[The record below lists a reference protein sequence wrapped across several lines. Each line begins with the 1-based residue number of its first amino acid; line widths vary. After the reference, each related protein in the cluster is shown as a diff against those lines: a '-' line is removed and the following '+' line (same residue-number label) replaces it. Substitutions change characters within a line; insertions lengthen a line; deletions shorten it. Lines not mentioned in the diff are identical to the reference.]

1 MPVGSISVG
10 TRFSVNGAKM
20 RDTRRIFVKHLSKL
34 SFLSLTA
41 MLLSSGSVFALES
54 AANRQVAQATDEE
67 GRDEKGRRVEEAPPK
82 NAPEPDAGGTRN
94 KGGEGKKEPDK
105 RPARA
110 KGEDTKKPPRAERE
124 KEDKEQTREKRRD
137 RDTEAAPIEDRKQ
150 KPAKRSED
158 PPPPKEEKAATPP
171 KNESPPAAEAPA
183 EVGPQPTEKVEPKET
198 KPTDAAVPDAER
210 ESRREQR
217 QRSDEP
223 APRVVEPSA
232 DPDPAGAPQD
242 STAPPSKQEA
252 DAPAQADRKSAE
264 PTASPAAPS
273 QVKDIKELKAERKE
287 RKEDGGKRVVIE
299 EPDNR
304 VIVKEGTK
312 SIIRADETERF
323 RRLGGNT
330 RREKRNGLDIS
341 VNIRPGGIEI
351 FTETDDRGRA
361 LRRYRRDRSGRE
373 VILFDNRDYYR
384 RHRDGSFIDAIID
397 LPPPRITIPRGAYIV
412 DYEEASDSEVYD
424 ALSAPPLERIERSYS
439 LEEVRRSPTLR
450 DRMRRIDLDAINF
463 AFGAWDV
470 SPGQYPAMER
480 IANAMNRVIERN
492 PNEMFLI
499 EGHTDAVGSDD
510 DNLSLSD
517 RRAETVAIILTQE
530 FGVPP
535 ENLTTQGYGEQ
546 YLKISTEEPEVQ
558 NRRVAVR
565 RITPLMS
572 QAN

>member
-1 MPVGSISVG
+1 
-10 TRFSVNGAKM
+10 M
-20 RDTRRIFVKHLSKL
+20 RDIGEKFVKHVPKL
-34 SFLSLTA
+34 SFLSLA
-41 MLLSSGSVFALES
+41 AILLSSGSVIALEGT
-54 AANRQVAQATDEE
+54 ANRHLAQATDEE
-67 GRDEKGRRVEEAPPK
+67 GRSVDEAPRDS
-82 NAPEPDAGGTRN
+82 APEGDAGETPD
-94 KGGEGKKEPDK
+94 KGADGKAERGQRPVRAKEDGK

-110 KGEDTKKPPRAERE
+110 KDEDAKRPARAKSDDEG
-124 KEDKEQTREKRRD
+124 KEQPTERRRN
-137 RDTEAAPIEDRKQ
+137 RDTEAAPVEEEKQ
-150 KPAKRSED
+150 KPAKRRDD
-158 PPPPKEEKAATPP
+158 PAPTKDEKAATPP
-171 KNESPPAAEAPA
+171 KSEPQPAVETPAVVEPPPAQN
-183 EVGPQPTEKVEPKET
+183 VDPKEI
-198 KPTDAAVPDAER
+198 KPKDAAVPNAER
-210 ESRREQR
+210 EPRRDPGKMSEDPVAPNAVDPSTDPARAPKESNVPPKQ
-217 QRSDEP
+217 EP
-223 APRVVEPSA
+223 A
-232 DPDPAGAPQD
+232 
-242 STAPPSKQEA
+242 TAPPQVDSKA
-252 DAPAQADRKSAE
+252 AE
-264 PTASPAAPS
+264 PATPPAAPA

-287 RKEDGGKRVVIE
+287 RTEDGGKRVIIE

-330 RREKRNGLDIS
+330 RREKRDGLDIS

-384 RHRDGSFIDAIID
+384 RHRDGSFIDGIVD
-397 LPPPRITIPRGAYIV
+397 LPPPRITIPRSAYIV
-412 DYEEASDSEVYD
+412 DYEEASDSDVYD
-424 ALSAPPLERIERSYS
+424 ALSAPPIEQIERSYS

-470 SPGQYPAMER
+470 SPGQYPALER
-480 IANAMNRVIERN
+480 IANAMNRVIKRN
-492 PNEMFLI
+492 PNEMFLL

-535 ENLTTQGYGEQ
+535 ENITTQGYGEQ
-546 YLKISTEEPEVQ
+546 YLKISTEEAEVQ

-572 QAN
+572 RAN

>member
-1 MPVGSISVG
+1 M
-10 TRFSVNGAKM
+10 
-20 RDTRRIFVKHLSKL
+20 KHVPKL

-41 MLLSSGSVFALES
+41 ILLSSGSVIALES
-54 AANRQVAQATDEE
+54 TGNRQIAQATDEE
-67 GRDEKGRRVEEAPPK
+67 GRSVDDAPPESV
-82 NAPEPDAGGTRN
+82 PERDAGENRD
-94 KGGEGKKEPDK
+94 KGGDAKEERDK

-110 KGEDTKKPPRAERE
+110 KDEDANRPARATS
-124 KEDKEQTREKRRD
+124 DDAGKEQPTERRRD
-137 RDTEAAPIEDRKQ
+137 RDTEAAPVEEETQ
-150 KPAKRSED
+150 KPATRVDD
-158 PPPPKEEKAATPP
+158 PAPPKDEKAATPP
-171 KNESPPAAEAPA
+171 KSEPQPAAETPA
-183 EVGPQPTEKVEPKET
+183 VIEPRPAQNVDPKVI
-198 KPTDAAVPDAER
+198 KPRDAAVPNAER
-210 ESRREQR
+210 EPRRDTGK
-217 QRSDEP
+217 RSEDP
-223 APRVVEPSA
+223 VAPNAVDPSA
-232 DPDPAGAPQD
+232 DPARAPQE
-242 STAPPSKQEA
+242 SNVPPKQEPATAPPQVDSKASEPA
-252 DAPAQADRKSAE
+252 TPPAAPAQV
-264 PTASPAAPS
+264 PA

-287 RKEDGGKRVVIE
+287 RTEDGGKRVVIE

-330 RREKRNGLDIS
+330 RREKRDGLDIS
-341 VNIRPGGIEI
+341 ANIRPGGIEI

-412 DYEEASDSEVYD
+412 DYEEASDSDVYD
-424 ALSAPPLERIERSYS
+424 ALSAPPIEQIERSYS

-470 SPGQYPAMER
+470 SPGQYPALER
-480 IANAMNRVIERN
+480 IANAMNRVIKRN
-492 PNEMFLI
+492 PNEMFLL

-535 ENLTTQGYGEQ
+535 ENITTQGYGEQ
-546 YLKISTEEPEVQ
+546 YLKISTEEAEVQ

-565 RITPLMS
+565 RITPLIS
-572 QAN
+572 RAN